1 MQNAPPVVREH
12 QEHIQDLKPDRRY
25 RKEVDRNQ
33 GLHVIIEECPPGLGG
48 RVPAPDHI
56 LAHARLA
63 DVDAQLEQLAV
74 NWRSAPEWVLT
85 THGANQL
92 AHLLRHARPPRLTV
106 SDLPGPEQA
115 KAFAVPADDGRGFD
129 DKDAGLPA
137 VPDGAEPSPEEPIRR
152 CQFRSLDGALQNAEL
167 MAECEDLELKRRTAP
182 EGSEKRG
189 QKSGQYLPERESKEE
204 RQLPVYQSD
213 RIFRERQTAIS
224 VSMRLTE
231 E

>member
-1 MQNAPPVVREH
+1 MNS
-12 QEHIQDLKPDRRY
+12 
-25 RKEVDRNQ
+25 
-33 GLHVIIEECPPGLGG
+33 
-48 RVPAPDHI
+48 
-56 LAHARLA
+56 
-63 DVDAQLEQLAV
+63 
-74 NWRSAPEWVLT
+74 RSAPEWVLT

-106 SDLPGPEQA
+106 SDLPRPEQA

-129 DKDAGLPA
+129 DKDAGLPV

-167 MAECEDLELKRRTAP
+167 MAECEDLELQRRPAP

-204 RQLPVYQSD
+204 GQLPVYQSD
-213 RIFRERQTAIS
+213 RIFREPQSLEDHHVTFRSGRDEKFSGAAEFWLAEILRVVRFLSGADPVCPGGFRRETEPPGFGAIWLLS
-224 VSMRLTE
+224 GLFSALDSSHQPN
-231 E
+231 